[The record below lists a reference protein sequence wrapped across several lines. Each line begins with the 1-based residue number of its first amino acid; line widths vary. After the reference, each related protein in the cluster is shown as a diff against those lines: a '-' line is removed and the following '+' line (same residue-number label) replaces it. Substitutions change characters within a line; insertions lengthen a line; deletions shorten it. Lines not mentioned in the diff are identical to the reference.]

1 MTPMHDAAQ
10 WDKKQIIELLISK
23 KANINVKGSDGR
35 APLHIAIA
43 NGNIDIADL
52 LKSHGAI
59 L

>member
-1 MTPMHDAAQ
+1 MHDAAQ

-43 NGNIDIADL
+43 NGNLDIADL
-52 LKSHGAI
+52 LVSHGAK

>member
-1 MTPMHDAAQ
+1 MHDAAQ